1 MVGSDTNPYL
11 QIAEVVA
18 YVNGDSSFSVT
29 YTVKNFRA
37 MFGAD
42 LFVEGADVGTG
53 VFSPGPPRFL
63 GGQNPAVGRSG
74 GIIDASPAWSHYQE
88 DCYNQI
94 WDRLKTN
101 GAAAAAAGRS
111 RVTAVR
117 ASRRATPR
125 RRRAPLAAPPTPP
138 IPTATASTPT

>member
-74 GIIDASPAWSHYQE
+74 GIIDASPAWSHYQGLLQPDLGPPE
-88 DCYNQI
+88 DQ
-94 WDRLKTN
+94 WSGRRR
-101 GAAAAAAGRS
+101 GRS
-111 RVTAVR
+111 V
-117 ASRRATPR
+117 PG
-125 RRRAPLAAPPTPP
+125 
-138 IPTATASTPT
+138 